1 MSSTP
6 AVLGSPTPTD
16 SLYLEQSSVIPNVVI
31 TGTLSPAKITGKSSC
46 HPGDDQ
52 KHPNTLDSYQKQP
65 NGFYRTTLIVPLSV
79 QTMDMHS
86 RVDNSIKP
94 QNGDGNANENTNIV
108 GLGVRTFGTSV
119 NNTSNPPTSYNL
131 HSMTQRRI
139 ASKIPV
145 LQSDLQLSAPPP
157 SWSNHAMLNRTSPNN
172 DPTISKSHTIPVTPV
187 EQLLHTPFQP
197 PEIQRRTKT
206 GSRSDDYGEGWL
218 WPASDSYLGA
228 MQSPIGPSSSF
239 LPQTPTNDSH
249 FLHNVS
255 AVQPL
260 FILNNP
266 SATHPVSSRLPRRL
280 SYSKPY
286 AASSSPLV
294 LYGIS
299 SALARPS
306 GNTIIDPYNNENLAS
321 PLHIKSVPSTYFD
334 DTFSST
340 GSPSSFEALR

>member
-1 MSSTP
+1 
-6 AVLGSPTPTD
+6 
-16 SLYLEQSSVIPNVVI
+16 
-31 TGTLSPAKITGKSSC
+31 
-46 HPGDDQ
+46 
-52 KHPNTLDSYQKQP
+52 
-65 NGFYRTTLIVPLSV
+65 
-79 QTMDMHS
+79 
-86 RVDNSIKP
+86 
-94 QNGDGNANENTNIV
+94 
-108 GLGVRTFGTSV
+108 
-119 NNTSNPPTSYNL
+119 
-131 HSMTQRRI
+131 MTQRRI

-145 LQSDLQLSAPPP
+145 LQSDLQLSAP

-172 DPTISKSHTIPVTPV
+172 DPTISKSRTIPVTPV

-206 GSRSDDYGEGWL
+206 GSRSDDHGEGWL

-228 MQSPIGPSSSF
+228 MQSPIGPSNSF

-260 FILNNP
+260 FILNSLGNP
-266 SATHPVSSRLPRRL
+266 FATHPVSSRLPRRL

-294 LYGIS
+294 LHDIS

-321 PLHIKSVPSTYFD
+321 PLHIKSVSMETSTYFD

-340 GSPSSFEALR
+340 GLPSSFEALR